1 MSKIILEKYITIGLC
16 CEDGTMSRKSNRE
29 EFIFTRVSEQNK
41 AFSPVS
47 AVFPAT
53 ASEPRTYS
61 LPADV
66 TTIGYLGRGTAVISA
81 TGSDFK
87 VAAKETFI
95 IEKIAS
101 AGVEIKISADA
112 VISWFSCSGSL
123 PEALTAAYTT
133 PTVAVRHLDISG
145 IMQKIMELLIVTEGI
160 IDEPREK
167 ALSAYFFEAVS
178 EFYYSSDPIN
188 ETSSKKKLSE
198 AERIRIYIDNMIYSN
213 PSLDDVKDHFG
224 ITKMHAIRVF
234 KAKYK
239 QTPMQYAIEHRTEVA
254 STLLSTTDLPIKTIS
269 EMLHYSNTQHFSN
282 SFKKIVGQSPNQY
295 RQNAK
300 KK

>member
-1 MSKIILEKYITIGLC
+1 
-16 CEDGTMSRKSNRE
+16 MSRKSNQE
-29 EFIFTRVSEQNK
+29 EFIFTRTEEQNK
-41 AFSPVS
+41 VFNPVA
-47 AVFPAT
+47 AVFPA
-53 ASEPRTYS
+53 AAPELRTYT
-61 LPADV
+61 LPSDV
-66 TTIGYLGRGTAVISA
+66 TTVGYLRSGSAVISA

-101 AGVEIKISADA
+101 AGVEIRVSADA

-123 PEALTAAYTT
+123 PEALTSAYLT
-133 PTVAVRHLDISG
+133 PTVGIRHLDISG
-145 IMQKIMELLIVTEGI
+145 IMQKIKELLIVTEGN

-178 EFYYSSDPIN
+178 EFYYSSDPVN
-188 ETSSKKKLSE
+188 ETASKRKLSE

-254 STLLSTTDLPIKTIS
+254 ATLLATTDLPIKTIS

-282 SFKKIVGQSPNQY
+282 SFKKLTGQSPNQY
-295 RQNAK
+295 RQNSK